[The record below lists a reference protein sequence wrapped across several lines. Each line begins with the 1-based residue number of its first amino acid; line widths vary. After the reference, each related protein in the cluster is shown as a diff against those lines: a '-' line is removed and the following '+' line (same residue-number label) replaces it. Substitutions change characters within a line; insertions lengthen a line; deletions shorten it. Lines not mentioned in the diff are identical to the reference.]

1 MALSWITPKTN
12 WKASTPFTYTDYNR
26 IRNNLLYL
34 NEKIN
39 AMNPEM
45 AQELD
50 LGEAKTGY
58 TANYHASE
66 FNAFE
71 DALESFTRIGGNA
84 NKGERNTYYPNT
96 PFIGYKDLNR
106 IESSCLSW
114 KTYEPPLAEISLS
127 PEQIRIK
134 VGETQQLTIV
144 TSPTGVTYTATYK
157 SDNTTAATVDAN
169 GLVTGVGDGQ
179 FTIMATVKS
188 GGKTYK
194 LTASGRIQSDT
205 VGSFFIF
212 NNQKYYYDFIYA
224 GGEDYI
230 AKKSSTDMTY
240 GYFLVPVYRT
250 TALVGKWGNREIPYI
265 WDDIR
270 SDYRQAVDD
279 FVNANFS
286 KQLKDAIVE
295 FSTRNLSA
303 TANAHNEYGYILQY
317 AYGNVRKTSK
327 YFLPYHWHYK
337 FPMPSEADPSDSQ
350 CTRSHLKNLIDFT
363 PEQMDGVPLI
373 NGTDKGQLMPIR
385 MKNGDDY
392 TMARYLNGNIYNADY
407 DELLPLRPW
416 FAVRSYSIS
425 VYSIPNDDGVYS
437 IDWTKRAD
445 SIPIHKLTKGVIIRD
460 DTGTGRTG

>member
-1 MALSWITPKTN
+1 MALSWITPKTD

-26 IRNNLLYL
+26 IRNNLLYINDRL
-34 NEKIN
+34 N
-39 AMNPEM
+39 AMYPDV

-71 DALESFTRIGGNA
+71 DALESFTRIGGDA

-106 IESSCLSW
+106 IESCCLSW

-127 PEQIRIK
+127 PEQIKIK

-144 TSPTGVTYTATYK
+144 TNPSGVTYTVTYK

-179 FTIMATVKS
+179 YTITATVKC

-194 LTASGRIQSDT
+194 LTASGRIQSDL
-205 VGSFFIF
+205 VGSFFMF
-212 NNQKYYYDFIYA
+212 NNQKYSYDFLYVGYA
-224 GGEDYI
+224 DNTI
-230 AKKSSTDMTY
+230 KKSSTTKTY

-250 TALVGKWGNREIPYI
+250 TALVGKWGTREIPYL
-265 WDDIR
+265 WDDLS
-270 SDYRQAVDD
+270 SDYRQAINNFMD
-279 FVNANFS
+279 ANFS
-286 KQLKDAIVE
+286 KQLKKVFENYAVRRL
-295 FSTRNLSA
+295 TA
-303 TANAHNEYGYILQY
+303 TGNYHNEQGYLLQY
-317 AYGNVRKTSK
+317 ADAGMTSMEKT
-327 YFLPYHWHYK
+327 FLPYHWNYK
-337 FPMPSEADPSDSQ
+337 LPMPSEADPIDSQ
-350 CTRSHLKNLIDFT
+350 CNKPHLKNVIDFT
-363 PEQMDGVPLI
+363 PEQIDGVPLI
-373 NGTDKGQLMPIR
+373 NGIDKGQLMPIR

-407 DELLPLRPW
+407 EELLPLRPW
-416 FAVRSYSIS
+416 FAVSSGAIV
-425 VYSIPNDDGVYS
+425 VYPTPNDDGVYS
-437 IDWTKRAD
+437 IDWTRSAG
-445 SIPIHKLTKGVIIRD
+445 SIAINKLPKGTIIRD